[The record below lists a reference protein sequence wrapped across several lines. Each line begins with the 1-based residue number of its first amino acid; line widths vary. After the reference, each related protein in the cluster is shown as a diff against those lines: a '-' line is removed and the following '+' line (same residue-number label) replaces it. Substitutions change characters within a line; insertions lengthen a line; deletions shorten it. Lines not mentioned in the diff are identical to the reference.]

1 MIKNSMNLY
10 LTLSVFPFLTKRG
23 RYRATWKNRNWTCR
37 DFECIFW
44 KAVMRYALPNMFNIR
59 QIIFNEY
66 FKISL
71 NDVKTSKNTQRLG
84 KISDC
89 F

>member
-1 MIKNSMNLY
+1 
-10 LTLSVFPFLTKRG
+10 
-23 RYRATWKNRNWTCR
+23 
-37 DFECIFW
+37 
-44 KAVMRYALPNMFNIR
+44 MRYALPTFDIR